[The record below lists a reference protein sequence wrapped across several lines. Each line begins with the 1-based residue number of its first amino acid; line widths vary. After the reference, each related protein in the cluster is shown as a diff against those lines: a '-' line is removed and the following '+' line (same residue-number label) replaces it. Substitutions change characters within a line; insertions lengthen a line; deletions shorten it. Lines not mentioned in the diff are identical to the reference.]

1 MISSCIEWMH
11 TGTDTYKDFQS
22 WCLGCALEIIVCCD
36 TKRVLYILEEA
47 RETSFSLL
55 MVPYHM

>member
-1 MISSCIEWMH
+1 MH